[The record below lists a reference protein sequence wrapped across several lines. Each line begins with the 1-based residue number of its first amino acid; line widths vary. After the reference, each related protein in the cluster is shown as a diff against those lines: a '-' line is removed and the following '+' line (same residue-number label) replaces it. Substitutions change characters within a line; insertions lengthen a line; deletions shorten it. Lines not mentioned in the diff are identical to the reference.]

1 VEKGKRGREA
11 KQIKDIHV
19 RLSLPPSLSLS
30 YTLSHTLSHTLKV
43 RAIFARGLWQ
53 KRLKYGRGLDWF
65 VLLYVCMC
73 VCVYFVYSPL
83 LLFGSSRPQSMGSIN
98 WLGWIPWFL
107 PMIQYTYGILYIVLG
122 TCSLTC
128 IPNVI
133 CCIDRSKCPSLE
145 EWISTIC
152 TLS

>member
-30 YTLSHTLSHTLKV
+30 YTLSHTLKV

-98 WLGWIPWFL
+98 WLGRIPWFL